1 MQASNVNYIA
11 DDISGNQDDQDL
23 KKPQKR
29 QGRVWPPLKDC
40 VGEQTLRQLGLCA
53 LWCDVALRM
62 RKEKRT
68 REQGSS
74 TLPAGLLG
82 NILNSSMW
90 HTDALFTEGSEK
102 TSFEGSKW

>member
-1 MQASNVNYIA
+1 MKKDTVFLG
-11 DDISGNQDDQDL
+11 ISAKITLDSPLFKSQSL
-23 KKPQKR
+23 VKKLQKR
-29 QGRVWPPLKDC
+29 QGLVWESLTALKDC
-40 VGEQTLRQLGLCA
+40 VGEQTLRQLGVCA

-82 NILNSSMW
+82 NILNSSM
-90 HTDALFTEGSEK
+90 
-102 TSFEGSKW
+102 